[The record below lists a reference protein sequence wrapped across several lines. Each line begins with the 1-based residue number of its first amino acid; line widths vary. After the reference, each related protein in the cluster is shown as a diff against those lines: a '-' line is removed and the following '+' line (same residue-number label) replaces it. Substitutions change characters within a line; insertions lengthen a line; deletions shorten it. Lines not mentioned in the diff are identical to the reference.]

1 MVHLEIQ
8 FPDDGFIDVAVL
20 DHATPLADGDDC
32 DSDEDNDDDGSDSDE
47 DDDDSDE
54 NHVDD
59 GSDIDENHDDDDS
72 DEEDDDDDD
81 QCIFKGFLRDEPEAG
96 VTLTGGCPFQNSFEV
111 K

>member
-47 DDDDSDE
+47 H
-54 NHVDD
+54 HVDD

-72 DEEDDDDDD
+72 DEEDDDD

>member
-32 DSDEDNDDDGSDSDE
+32 DSDEDNDDDGSDE
-47 DDDDSDE
+47 H
-54 NHVDD
+54 HVDD

-72 DEEDDDDDD
+72 DEEDDDD